1 MKKEPIQSFIKTEC
15 GLSEYHLLKMRAN
28 NSVHDQALQKLK
40 DVHGE
45 TPLITNLKYTVLG
58 GDQF

>member
-1 MKKEPIQSFIKTEC
+1 
-15 GLSEYHLLKMRAN
+15 MRAN